1 MPGGAAGA
9 VVAGSGAGLGGEGV
23 DVTLGGTAFGLG
35 LGDCG
40 LTVEVTAGVLTA
52 AVGTGEDVVSSSPQA
67 RRTSRDDISKRQMT
81 E

>member
-23 DVTLGGTAFGLG
+23 DVTLGGTGVG

-40 LTVEVTAGVLTA
+40 LTVVVTAGVLTA